1 MSLSQAFPP
10 EMAAASVLRNLKP
23 GSVIKLIVEMD
34 DGIKHEKRFVVL
46 YADETTFCCVIN
58 SEINKFIARRKELLR
73 CQVEIKAADHPFML
87 RDSHIDCSRIRR
99 YKTTEICAQLTENA
113 GRLLGSITPDL
124 ANEMISALKY
134 STLES
139 PRLIE
144 MCCDSL
150 GRR

>member
-1 MSLSQAFPP
+1 MSLSRAFPP
-10 EMAAASVLRNLKP
+10 EMAVASVLRNLTP

-58 SEINKFIARRKELLR
+58 SEINKFIANRKELLR
-73 CQVEIKAADHPFML
+73 CQVKIMATDHPFML
-87 RDSHIDCSRIRR
+87 RDSHIDCSRVKQ
-99 YKTTEICAQLTENA
+99 YKTVEVCRQLTENA
-113 GRLLGSITPDL
+113 DWLLGSITQDL
-124 ANEMISALKY
+124 AEEVISALKY

-144 MCCDSL
+144 ICCESL
-150 GRR
+150 GR